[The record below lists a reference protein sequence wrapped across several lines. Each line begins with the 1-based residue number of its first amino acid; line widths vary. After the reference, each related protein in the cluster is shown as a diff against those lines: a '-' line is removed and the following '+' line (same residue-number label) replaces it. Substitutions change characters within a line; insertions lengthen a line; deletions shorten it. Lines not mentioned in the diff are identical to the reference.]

1 MLPAPEKIM
10 LATLDPTAA
19 AGCNFLGIQLHFAP
33 WLLKKG
39 RNTQER
45 ILHFSSDQLNYSL
58 HAKASS
64 SPHAQILPRFRRNN
78 ERQVNFVG
86 FREFVNNLLI
96 LWELTS

>member
-10 LATLDPTAA
+10 LATLYPTAA

-58 HAKASS
+58 HAKP
-64 SPHAQILPRFRRNN
+64 PHHLTLRYCRAFAATMNDR
-78 ERQVNFVG
+78 
-86 FREFVNNLLI
+86 LI
-96 LWELTS
+96 L